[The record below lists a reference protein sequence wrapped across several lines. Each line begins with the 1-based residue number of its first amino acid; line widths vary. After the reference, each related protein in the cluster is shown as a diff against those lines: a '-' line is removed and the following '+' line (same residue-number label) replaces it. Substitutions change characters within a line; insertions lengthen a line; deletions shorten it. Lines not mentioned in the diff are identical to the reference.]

1 MRLNFRGGWGCEVE
15 KLRRVAPEPPWAYNA
30 LHAETWRKPVTA
42 DNPNGNTNQFWKA
55 RSRHGRFPKFPEG
68 DEGARMLLEACEDY
82 FKWCEEHPLKE
93 DKVFAYEGATY
104 HDSQDKLRAFTLNGL
119 TLFIDVTDQ
128 TWRDWRANR
137 QDLLGVISW
146 AEKTIRDQKFVAAAA
161 GLLNANIISRDL
173 GLADKTEISG
183 PGGGPVQSITKEMT
197 AEEAA
202 DLYAQ
207 TREAR

>member
-1 MRLNFRGGWGCEVE
+1 MF
-15 KLRRVAPEPPWAYNA
+15 EP
-30 LHAETWRKPVTA
+30 
-42 DNPNGNTNQFWKA
+42 GNEFWKQ
-55 RSRHGRFPKFPEG
+55 RSRHGVKPTFPEG
-68 DEGARMLLEACEDY
+68 PEGAAKLQEACEDY
-82 FKWCEEHPLKE
+82 FEWAARTPLKE

-104 HDSQDKLRAFTLNGL
+104 HDEVDKLQAFTIIGL
-119 TLFIDVTDQ
+119 CLFIDVSTS
-128 TWRDWRANR
+128 TWREWRQSR
-137 QDLLGVISW
+137 PDLSAVIAW
-146 AEKTIRDQKFVAAAA
+146 AEDVIRHQKFNAAAA

>member
-1 MRLNFRGGWGCEVE
+1 MATFKVG
-15 KLRRVAPEPPWAYNA
+15 
-30 LHAETWRKPVTA
+30 
-42 DNPNGNTNQFWKA
+42 NQFWKQ
-55 RSRHGRFPKFPEG
+55 RSRHGVKPTFPEG
-68 DEGARMLLEACEDY
+68 PEGARMLQEACEDY
-82 FKWCEEHPLKE
+82 FQWCEENPLYE
-93 DKVFAYEGATY
+93 EKVFSYEGDITT
-104 HDSQDKLRAFTLNGL
+104 HDSPRVRAFTLNGL

-128 TWRDWRANR
+128 TWRDWRQNR
-137 QDLLGVISW
+137 SDLLGVIGW
-146 AEKTIRDQKFVAAAA
+146 AEKVIRDQKFVAAAA

>member
-1 MRLNFRGGWGCEVE
+1 MA
-15 KLRRVAPEPPWAYNA
+15 APA
-30 LHAETWRKPVTA
+30 
-42 DNPNGNTNQFWKA
+42 NPFGKTNQFWKA

-68 DEGARMLLEACEDY
+68 EEGARMILEACEDY
-82 FKWCEEHPLKE
+82 FEWCEANPLKE

-104 HDSQDKLRAFTLNGL
+104 HDEADKLRAFTLNGL
-119 TLFIDVTDQ
+119 TLFIDVSDQ

-137 QDLLGVISW
+137 PDLLGVINW

-197 AEEAA
+197 PEEAA

-207 TREAR
+207 TREQGKG